1 MSDGIKTSDTYEFA
15 HEHGIIE
22 ITANYIGKDSLI
34 DVVKAAIK
42 RDFDLLYDEIKNGKR
57 GANLD

>member
-1 MSDGIKTSDTYEFA
+1 MSDAIKTSDTYEFA

-22 ITANYIGKDSLI
+22 ITANYIGKDSII

-42 RDFDLLYDEIKNGKR
+42 RDFDLLYDDIKNGKKGR
-57 GANLD
+57 KP